1 MNPRGGERALECP
14 IFLLWGK
21 DRRIKVRICANG
33 SVQRA
38 WIQKE
43 GAAIPTA
50 YLEIIMLSSVIDV
63 REDGYLSTTD
73 IPNVSLRH
81 R

>member
-1 MNPRGGERALECP
+1 MVKYYIHQITCFRLIKVSYLSPRGGERALEFP

-43 GAAIPTA
+43 GTAIPTA
-50 YLEIIMLSSVIDV
+50 YQ
-63 REDGYLSTTD
+63 
-73 IPNVSLRH
+73 
-81 R
+81 